1 MSADAGVL
9 LTQVRRE
16 AGLTQAELA
25 RRAETSQAMVARYET
40 GAASPTVRTL
50 ARLLRA
56 AGHELELS
64 GPAAS
69 PTVPGSPVAVL
80 LREHRAEIQAAA
92 AAVGAVNV
100 RVFGSV
106 ARGDETPDSDIDLLV
121 DFPVGE
127 RGLFPLLKLAAEIE
141 GLVGRP
147 VDVAAV
153 EVMAEPVRERALA
166 EALAVEC
173 PSADDSTSTSGEVE

>member
-1 MSADAGVL
+1 MSADAGAL
-9 LTQVRRE
+9 LAGVRRE

-25 RRAETSQAMVARYET
+25 RRAKTSQAMVARYET
-40 GAASPTVRTL
+40 GTASPTVRTL

-64 GPAAS
+64 GPATS
-69 PTVPGSPVAVL
+69 PQVPSNALAAAL
-80 LREHRAEIQAAA
+80 LEHRAEIKTAA

-106 ARGDETPDSDIDLLV
+106 ARGEETPESDLDLLV
-121 DFPVGE
+121 DFPPGE
-127 RGLFPLLKLAAEIE
+127 QGLFPLLQLAAEIE
-141 GLVGRP
+141 RLVGRP

-166 EALAVEC
+166 EAIPL
-173 PSADDSTSTSGEVE
+173 

>member
-166 EALAVEC
+166 EAIPL
-173 PSADDSTSTSGEVE
+173 

>member
-1 MSADAGVL
+1 MTADAGGL
-9 LTQVRRE
+9 IAQVRRE

-56 AGHELELS
+56 AGHELKLS
-64 GPAAS
+64 GPASS
-69 PTVPGSPVAVL
+69 PNAPNSPVAAVL
-80 LREHRAEIQAAA
+80 RKHRAEIKAAA
-92 AAVGAVNV
+92 AAVGAANV

-121 DFPVGE
+121 DFPAGE

-141 GLVGRP
+141 DLVGRP

-153 EVMAEPVRERALA
+153 EVMAAPVRERALA
-166 EALAVEC
+166 EAIPL
-173 PSADDSTSTSGEVE
+173 